1 MEIREDELRTLAST
15 LVSFESYPG
24 EEAVV
29 QSWLWERLDELGFE
43 RYRWEPD
50 PDVLA
55 AHPSFPPVETLD
67 LAERPNVAGVLEVGD
82 PDAGPTIVLNGH
94 ADVVPVEAASWS
106 ADPFDPQW
114 RDGRLYGRGSVDM
127 KGGLAA
133 CVVAAL
139 AVKAIAADRGLN
151 GRVVVESVVGEEEGG
166 IGAASAAAVNPYPFE
181 RDAAIIAEPT
191 DFALVVAA
199 GGSLMT
205 RLEVTGKS
213 AHAARAWEGESVL
226 PHFEYIRRAF
236 KSLERERAERVT
248 HPLFTAYD
256 SPWPV
261 TFGRVEAGEWASS
274 VPASLTA
281 EIRIGVAPHETVAD
295 VEAAY
300 RRRLEAVCT
309 EHTWLTDHP
318 PTLERFSVQFEGSE
332 VDPDEPIVSCV
343 EAAAIDHGIKNPQYE
358 GFTAGTDARHY
369 LDAGIPTVVFGPG
382 SVDLAHAPDESIEW
396 ESLQRGCEII
406 ATATATALETH

>member
-1 MEIREDELRTLAST
+1 MDIREDELRALASN

-24 EEAVV
+24 EEAAV
-29 QSWLWERLDELGFE
+29 QEWLWERLGALGFE

-50 PDVLA
+50 PAVLT
-55 AHPSFPPVETLD
+55 AHPSFPPIETLN
-67 LAERPNVAGVLEVGD
+67 LTNRPSIAGVLECGD

-94 ADVVPVEAASWS
+94 ADVVPVEASAWS
-106 ADPFDPQW
+106 EPPFDPAW
-114 RDGRLYGRGSVDM
+114 HDGRLYGRGSADM

-139 AVKAIAADRGLN
+139 AVKAVADDRGLN
-151 GRVVVESVVGEEEGG
+151 GRVVVESVVGEEAGG
-166 IGAASAAAVNPYPFE
+166 IGAATAAAMNPYPFE

-226 PHFEYIRRAF
+226 PHFEQIRRAF
-236 KSLERERAERVT
+236 NSLERERAEQVT
-248 HPLFTAYD
+248 HPRFTEYD
-256 SPWPV
+256 APWPV

-281 EIRIGVAPHETVAD
+281 EIRIGVAPHETVAE

-300 RRRLEAVCT
+300 RHRLEDVCT
-309 EHTWLTDHP
+309 ERLWLTDHP

-343 EAAAIDHGIKNPQYE
+343 ETAAVAHGITDPSYE

-369 LDAGIPTVVFGPG
+369 LGAGIPTVVFGPG
-382 SVDLAHAPDESIEW
+382 SVDLAHAPDEHIGW
-396 ESLQRGCEII
+396 DVLCRGCQML
-406 ATATATALETH
+406 ATATTTALETY